1 MVVNRLREI
10 LKIKGMTQTELAEK
24 VGITQAFIS
33 EVCDCKKLPSLEVAQ
48 RIAFHLGYKTEDIFF
63 TTDVAPRDKEAA
75 QEGQGASAKVLNEPE
90 ASKTEQTNPGAFQGA
105 KT

>member
-33 EVCDCKKLPSLEVAQ
+33 EVCDCKKLPSLEIAQ
-48 RIAFHLGYKTEDIFF
+48 RIAFHLGYRTEDIFF
-63 TTDVAPRDKEAA
+63 ALNVAPRDNQATQTEIPSSKKPA
-75 QEGQGASAKVLNEPE
+75 QEAGLE
-90 ASKTEQTNPGAFQGA
+90 T
-105 KT
+105 